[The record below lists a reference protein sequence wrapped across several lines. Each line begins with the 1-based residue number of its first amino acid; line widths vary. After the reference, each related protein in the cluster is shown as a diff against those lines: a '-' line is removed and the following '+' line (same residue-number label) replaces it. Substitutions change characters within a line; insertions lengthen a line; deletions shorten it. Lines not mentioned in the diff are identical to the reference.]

1 MWWSRVSGSPLWMIL
16 SYAPPHNMHYES
28 TWWSRVSGSPCW
40 WTYCT
45 APPNNMHYETTW
57 WSRVSGCLFGWTF
70 CTAPPNI
77 IHQETTW
84 CSCVSCSPCW
94 MNLFYRSSQ
103 HHELRGHVVATCF
116 RFPVLT
122 TWWVEDAGLLTVCC
136 TVWANGHAM
145 SLPVASSN
153 FHKDSPSDFEFSWCG
168 LMSFWNSHDADTWT
182 PEILT
187 MWTHEFLDFSWCE
200 HMSFWNSHDADTW
213 VSGILMIRTH
223 EFLRFSLRG
232 YMSSWDSH

>member
-1 MWWSRVSGSPLWMIL
+1 
-16 SYAPPHNMHYES
+16 
-28 TWWSRVSGSPCW
+28 
-40 WTYCT
+40 
-45 APPNNMHYETTW
+45 
-57 WSRVSGCLFGWTF
+57 
-70 CTAPPNI
+70 
-77 IHQETTW
+77 
-84 CSCVSCSPCW
+84 